1 MTGIDNDLPT
11 PLDITYVSV
20 DQARRRLQDRTP
32 EQLATDV
39 RAAKVR
45 MAMMNSRNSDYAL
58 MDLLFDE
65 AMAGRRA
72 KQALED
78 LLRNW

>member
-1 MTGIDNDLPT
+1 MTGIDNDVPT
-11 PLDITYVSV
+11 PLDITHVSIAE
-20 DQARRRLQDRTP
+20 ARRKLDQRTP

-39 RAAKVR
+39 QAAKVR
-45 MAMMNSRNSDYAL
+45 MAMMNTRNSDYAL
-58 MDLLFDE
+58 LGLLYEE